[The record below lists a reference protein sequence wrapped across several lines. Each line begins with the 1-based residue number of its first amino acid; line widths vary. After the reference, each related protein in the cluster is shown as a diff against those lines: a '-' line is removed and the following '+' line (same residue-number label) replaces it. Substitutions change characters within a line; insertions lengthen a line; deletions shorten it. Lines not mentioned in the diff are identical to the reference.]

1 MLPVYISMLPIY
13 RMPCQAS
20 VISDIN
26 FVHMYDECICLDLTH
41 YKIFYY
47 IFIVAIQVE
56 SQLLSQNKLF
66 YNLTFKYEHIQGNN
80 MKQYS
85 NAND

>member
-1 MLPVYISMLPIY
+1 
-13 RMPCQAS
+13 MPCQAS

-26 FVHMYDECICLDLTH
+26 FVRTYDECICLHLTH

-47 IFIVAIQVE
+47 ILIVAIQIE
-56 SQLLSQNKLF
+56 SQFLSQNKLF
-66 YNLTFKYEHIQGNN
+66 YNLMFKYENIQGNN
-80 MKQYS
+80 TKQYS